1 MKRVIEKIKKNW
13 NKKVKNVNYELK
25 YEKSLVKIED
35 LKNEIKILKRKLSD
49 DYKLNLVEN
58 YKKELIR
65 EKQINKNL
73 REDNIKLIKLMKK

>member
-1 MKRVIEKIKKNW
+1 MKRVIEKIKKSW

-58 YKKELIR
+58 YKKQIVR
-65 EKQINKNL
+65 EKQINANL
-73 REDNIKLIKLMKK
+73 REENLKLIKLMRK

>member
-1 MKRVIEKIKKNW
+1 MKRAIEKIKKNW

-25 YEKSLVKIED
+25 YEKSLAKIED

-58 YKKELIR
+58 YKKQIVR
-65 EKQINKNL
+65 EKQINANL
-73 REDNIKLIKLMKK
+73 REENLKLIKLMRK